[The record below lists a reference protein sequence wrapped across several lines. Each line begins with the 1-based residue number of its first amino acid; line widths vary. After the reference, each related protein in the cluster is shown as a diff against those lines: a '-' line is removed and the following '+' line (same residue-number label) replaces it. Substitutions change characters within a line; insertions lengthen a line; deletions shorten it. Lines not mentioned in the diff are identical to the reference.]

1 MCVPLPPEI
10 QLTARDIP
18 GWSGRKLAEMTGT
31 RTALAIT
38 VALAVCAGAA
48 SASVDVTQMLTALGN
63 NPELAYLEFHEH
75 DDALKDIDD
84 PSLRPDQLETR
95 IQEKAKEII
104 EREHMWIP
112 TPNYLMN
119 GLLGLDNAETL
130 DTIARLNDATWKGN
144 GLGWELYNG
153 TVSQEDIDWFLS
165 WDRNTSALYAQ
176 SIQGVMDWMDVAVD
190 TWSKNYLLLNHNMT
204 SSQMDIANMNKQFD
218 KVMVQH
224 VDVGTESGGLIDK
237 SKSSGEKFTLAMNIM
252 NFVLNLLN
260 LIGLAA
266 FLIIKRKVGPS
277 AVLDTEMTFPSSP
290 TAQI

>member
-1 MCVPLPPEI
+1 
-10 QLTARDIP
+10 
-18 GWSGRKLAEMTGT
+18 MTGT
-31 RTALAIT
+31 RTALAISI
-38 VALAVCAGAA
+38 ALAACAGAA
-48 SASVDVTQMLTALGN
+48 SASGGVTLEQLGALGN
-63 NPELAYLEFHEH
+63 NPEFAYLQFHQH

-84 PSLRPDQLETR
+84 PSLKPDQLDTR

-104 EREHMWIP
+104 EQQHMWIP

-130 DTIARLNDATWKGN
+130 DTIARLNDATWKGD

-165 WDRNTSALYAQ
+165 WDRNTSAIYAQ
-176 SIQGVMDWMDVAVD
+176 SIQGVLDWMDVAVD
-190 TWSKNYLLLNHNMT
+190 TWTKNYLQLNHNMT
-204 SSQMDIANMNKQFD
+204 TSQMDIAYMSKQFD
-218 KVMVQH
+218 QVMVQH
-224 VDVGTESGGLIDK
+224 VDVGTEKGGLIDK